1 MHTGQRVSQKRNFQE
16 DPGHFREHQDSSKK
30 RLWKL
35 IREAASQRVKPMPAT
50 KLMGGQGMAAAAV
63 LLNMVATNVISPELG
78 LALAGV
84 HIARQHMPLIRTRA
98 RDTDKLR
105 RMDWPTFRAEQLKED
120 KDFHRYL
127 RVSPKLFDQ
136 MLEGITPDEATVA
149 RQRRAAAN
157 AAGTRARK
165 DPGGARG
172 GFVEYPLKLAITLRF
187 MAGASYLDLMYLFGV
202 KKATLYTTIWKTLAS
217 LDKCPALPD
226 MTLEHDVNDLQRCRA
241 LSQGF
246 ANRTGARHVNGCIGA
261 LDGMALKIEEPKTA
275 VNFHKYFCRKLFHA
289 VSVQAVCDSN
299 RKFIFMD
306 MSQSGSTHDS
316 TAWSVARTL
325 DGNDRIGLLMANSR
339 VLRDGCATLG
349 PYGFFLVADDAY
361 RCCPTVMAP
370 WSSAPRLPAPN
381 KRAPRTC
388 PTLTPARHAPAGA
401 ATGSYE
407 DSFNHQLS
415 RARINIECAFGMLT
429 QKFLIFG
436 RPLPWLFFK
445 SPSSGTEDFKK
456 PILLLRVAMKI
467 HNACV
472 DVQMEEAPPHPS
484 DFYGGY
490 DTPNARAQ
498 GAHRGQAQQDPRST
512 SGRTHLDG
520 SAAEEATWD
529 DGEASAAFP
538 PEYAASNQPK
548 AAREKKMKVSE
559 ARVRLTDAIASKG
572 LHRPDPEQ
580 VAKVMRAAKR
590 QPLA

>member
-1 MHTGQRVSQKRNFQE
+1 MPAG
-16 DPGHFREHQDSSKK
+16 
-30 RLWKL
+30 KL
-35 IREAASQRVKPMPAT
+35 I
-50 KLMGGQGMAAAAV
+50 GGQGMAAAAV

-78 LALAGV
+78 LALVGV

-98 RDTDKLR
+98 RGTQLR
-105 RMDWPTFRAEQLKED
+105 RMDWPAFRAEQLKDD

-127 RVSPKLFDQ
+127 RVSPQLFDQ

-149 RQRRAAAN
+149 NQRRAAAN
-157 AAGTRARK
+157 AAGTRARN

-172 GFVEYPLKLAITLRF
+172 GFVEYPAKLAMTLRF
-187 MAGASYLDLMYLFGV
+187 MAGASYLDLLHLFGI
-202 KKATLYTTIWKTLAS
+202 KKATFYATIWQTLES

-275 VNFHKYFCRKLFHA
+275 ANFHKYFCRKLFHA

-316 TAWSVARTL
+316 TAWSMSRTL
-325 DGNDRIGLLMANSR
+325 DGNDRIGLRMASSS
-339 VLRDGCATLG
+339 VLRDGCRTLG

-381 KRAPRTC
+381 KRAPCTR
-388 PTLTPARHAPAGA
+388 PTLTPARHAPAGVA
-401 ATGSYE
+401 AGSYE

-456 PILLLRVAMKI
+456 PVLLLRVAMKI

-490 DTPNARAQ
+490 DTPKARAE
-498 GAHRGQAQQDPRST
+498 GAHRGQAQHAPRST
-512 SGRTHLDG
+512 SGRTHPDG
-520 SAAEEATWD
+520 ERPAEEPTWD

-538 PEYAASNQPK
+538 PEYAAVNHGK
-548 AAREKKMKVSE
+548 AAREKRMKVSL
-559 ARVRLTDAIASKG
+559 ARVRLTDAIAAEG
-572 LHRPDPEQ
+572 LRRPDPEQ
-580 VAKVMRAAKR
+580 VAKLIRETKR
-590 QPLA
+590 QRYA